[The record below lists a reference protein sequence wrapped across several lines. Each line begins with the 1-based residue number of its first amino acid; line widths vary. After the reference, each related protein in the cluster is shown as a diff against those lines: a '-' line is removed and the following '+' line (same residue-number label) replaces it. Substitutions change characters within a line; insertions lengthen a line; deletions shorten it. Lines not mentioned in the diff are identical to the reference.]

1 MKQIAKQAVLA
12 ALTSVAVTASLTVG
26 ATSAFAINEG
36 TCSRSDF
43 LQITIHRPGENSEMR
58 CYANAG
64 EANLISTNWWVTRIS
79 TGNNRVQWLGDG
91 SWQPASGIN
100 KWTVMTWPNHPGGVS
115 IDKVRIL

>member
-1 MKQIAKQAVLA
+1 MKQIARQAVLA

-43 LQITIHRPGENSEMR
+43 LQITIHRPGENSQMR

-64 EANLISTNWWVTRIS
+64 EAKSPQTGGSPGSRPATTASSGSGTEAGSPLRGST
-79 TGNNRVQWLGDG
+79 
-91 SWQPASGIN
+91 SG
-100 KWTVMTWPNHPGGVS
+100 TS
-115 IDKVRIL
+115 